1 MGAKKK
7 TLQSAFDAIRN
18 DYEMSRESRFVRK
31 RKGVAPQG
39 SGADYHY
46 RVEAQ
51 YYRDVEQSRDMD
63 RNDAVI
69 GILAD
74 RRVDNIVQSGFKL
87 DPKTGD
93 KGLDLE
99 LWERWTAYSTDADL
113 CDIAG
118 ESTWAEMERYASRA
132 ESIDGDIVIA
142 GTQDGPLQVIESHSI
157 QTKGKVDNTFLGVT
171 TDKYGKRLQYHVQEE
186 LNVYATKGDSTPID
200 VRDEDNRRQVFHIY
214 NPKRVLQTRGI
225 SQIAPV
231 FSYAGMLEDINFAKL
246 VQQQVVSCFA
256 IFRKMGLA
264 PNLPT
269 TGGYGQSS
277 TETSTAGTRQIEG
290 VGPGMEIVGQP
301 GEELQGF
308 SPNVPNSE
316 YFEQVKLIL
325 QVLGVNFGL
334 PLCLVLMDGSETN
347 FSGWRG
353 AVDEARKGFVAD
365 QLNLVRRLHKPAYE
379 WWLSREIADDASLR
393 NREGNP
399 KIKLYSHNWNLPTWS
414 YIEPVADAEGD
425 ATQLRNSLTSPR
437 RLHSA
442 RGSDWEEVCEEII
455 ADNIYAISNAAK
467 VAAEFN
473 IANPT
478 SPPLTWRDLIPL
490 VMPAGQTLALQDPAM
505 LEGQATGDGTADPAS
520 QINVAATALNGAQVT
535 SLMDV
540 VTQVGTGAMPKETAI
555 AVINA
560 AFPTM
565 TTEQIAAI
573 IDPIKPGTI
582 TADGVPAPT
591 AALPVD
597 AAGNPIPE
605 QSTEANAE
613 MLGVKRSD
621 LKNARKAI
629 NDVLA
634 EMIAGTIS
642 ETRARLELDSL
653 NVPPQKIDAYIK
665 DALDGQI
672 DEPIVSDIPV
682 ALVKPKAARRP
693 RQTKVIHTHLHI
705 PGPVALEQSAPT
717 VIHVAAPNVTVTPAQ
732 VHVTNEVKASEVTVT
747 IPPRVTNTTVYRDS
761 KGLVTGSEQIE
772 QDIEPS
778 KETEE

>member
-1 MGAKKK
+1 MAAKKK
-7 TLQSAFDAIRN
+7 TLQSTFDGIRA

-46 RVEAQ
+46 RLESQ
-51 YYRDVEQSRDMD
+51 YYRDVEQARDMD

-93 KGLDLE
+93 KGLDTE
-99 LWERWTAYSTDADL
+99 LWDRWMAYSTDPDL

-118 ESTWAEMERYASRA
+118 ESTWAEMERYAARA

-157 QTKGKVDNTFLGVT
+157 QTKGSVPDTFLGVT
-171 TDKYGKRLQYHVQEE
+171 TDRYGKRLQYHVQEE
-186 LNVYATKGDSTPID
+186 LNKFATKGDSTPID
-200 VRDEDNRRQVFHIY
+200 VRDSDNRRQVFHVY
-214 NPKRVLQTRGI
+214 NPKRVLQTRGV

-264 PNLPT
+264 PNLPS

-277 TETSTAGTRQIEG
+277 TETTAAGVRQLEG
-290 VGPGMEIVGQP
+290 VSPGMEIVGQP

-316 YFEQVKLIL
+316 YFQQVKLIL

-379 WWLSREIADDASLR
+379 WWLSREIAEDFDLR
-393 NREGNP
+393 NWNDKP
-399 KIKLYSHNWNLPTWS
+399 KIKVYSHNWNLPTWS

-425 ATQLRNSLTSPR
+425 ATQLRNALTSPR

-442 RGSDWEEVCEEII
+442 RGSDWEEVSEEII
-455 ADNIYAISNAAK
+455 DDNIYAINNAAK
-467 VAAEFN
+467 TAAEFN
-473 IANPT
+473 AANPL

-505 LEGQATGDGTADPAS
+505 MEGQAAGDGTDPTS

-565 TTEQIAAI
+565 TPEQIASI
-573 IDPIKPGTI
+573 IDPIQPGTI

-605 QSTEANAE
+605 QATEANAE

-621 LKNARKAI
+621 FKNARKAI
-629 NDVLA
+629 NDILA

-665 DALDGQI
+665 DALDGQV
-672 DEPIVSDIPV
+672 DEPIEEPL
-682 ALVKPKAARRP
+682 A
-693 RQTKVIHTHLHI
+693 
-705 PGPVALEQSAPT
+705 
-717 VIHVAAPNVTVTPAQ
+717 
-732 VHVTNEVKASEVTVT
+732 EVPIDA
-747 IPPRVTNTTVYRDS
+747 
-761 KGLVTGSEQIE
+761 
-772 QDIEPS
+772 
-778 KETEE
+778 